1 MNFMR
6 NYILPVFATLCLVSC
21 IEPITLTPDIEGT
34 ITAFEVEG
42 QTREAAIDLS
52 THTIRVE
59 VEADIDLAAV
69 SVTRIE
75 LVETA
80 TCDIVAGSIINLS
93 SPLSVT
99 VTTVAYY
106 PWTISATRAPVPNAV
121 IPNGDFEI
129 ANDNGTG
136 TGKIGWYFYSD
147 FEGMTDK
154 FWDNG
159 NGGTAS
165 APFVGKSVTTSVEGR
180 TGKGVEMRSAFMGL
194 AGIGAFAAGNLYAG
208 DFGAAVMDFSN
219 PSGTVHFGQPF
230 NQRPKALSVWYKA
243 SAGVVNYATK
253 PGAPLVK
260 GDLDR
265 YQIFIAL
272 VDGADYDP
280 TAAGADGGSHWH
292 TVDTA
297 DLAGTVIDY
306 ATDSRVIGYGSFQSS
321 DNVSDWTHQTIE
333 VSYRFDRTPTHIVVV
348 ASASMYGDYFTGST
362 DSWMMVDDFE
372 LVYE

>member
-1 MNFMR
+1 MKH
-6 NYILPVFATLCLVSC
+6 YILVALAALCLVSC
-21 IEPITLTPDIEGT
+21 IEPIELTPDIEGV

-42 QTREAAIDLS
+42 QTREAAIDPS
-52 THTIRVE
+52 THTVRVE
-59 VEADIDLAAV
+59 VEAGTDLTAV

-80 TCDIVAGSIINLS
+80 TCDITAGSTLNLS
-93 SPLSVT
+93 SPLEVT
-99 VTTVAYY
+99 VTTVASYR
-106 PWTISATRAPVPNAV
+106 WTISATLAPAPNAV

-129 ANDNGTG
+129 ANDDGKG

-147 FEGMTDK
+147 FAGLTDK

-194 AGIGAFAAGNLYAG
+194 AGIGAFAAGNLYSG

-230 NQRPKALSVWYKA
+230 NQRPTALSVWYKA
-243 SAGVVNYATK
+243 TAGVVDYASK
-253 PGAPLVK
+253 PGAPLAK
-260 GDLDR
+260 GDTDR

-280 TAAGADGGSHWH
+280 TAQGADGGDHWH

-297 DLAGTVIDY
+297 DLAGTVINY
-306 ATDSRVIGYGSFQSS
+306 ATDPRVIGYGSLESS
-321 DNVSDWTHQTIE
+321 DNVAEWTHQTIDIA
-333 VSYRFDRTPTHIVVV
+333 YRSERTPTHIVVV

-362 DSWMMVDDFE
+362 SSVLTIDDFE
-372 LVYE
+372 LIY